1 MEKLIKQINKIV
13 NPDNIGT
20 QLTIRFYNDGGIVF
34 GIYEQ
39 EISIV
44 VDREKEKVYLDCETT
59 SSHLTYDMLNELA
72 KITKLIEENLDIIL
86 ECV

>member
-1 MEKLIKQINKIV
+1 MEKLIKQINKIM

-72 KITKLIEENLDIIL
+72 QITKLIEENLDVIL